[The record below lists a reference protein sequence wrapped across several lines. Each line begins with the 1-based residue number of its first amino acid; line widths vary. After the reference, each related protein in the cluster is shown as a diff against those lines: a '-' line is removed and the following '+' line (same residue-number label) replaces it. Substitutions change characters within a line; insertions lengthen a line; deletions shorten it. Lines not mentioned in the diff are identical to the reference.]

1 MSRQGNCGEKCC
13 TIFWNGCQTEFS
25 TMNDSQDSEVKVLIN
40 FYKSGIRPELCLTE
54 NVTLST

>member
-1 MSRQGNCGEKCC
+1 MRRQGNNRKKCR

-40 FYKSGIRPELCLTE
+40 FYKSGIGPELCAIE
-54 NVTLST
+54 NVTLSP